1 MSLRDDRHFSSLA
14 VGRYTEYP
22 VTRVIRQTAVTRL
35 NDFSRCSY
43 TLIRGADVTNC
54 KAFIKILLR
63 WLVSF

>member
-14 VGRYTEYP
+14 VGRY
-22 VTRVIRQTAVTRL
+22 RQTAFTRL